1 MHKLEKWLKN
11 NGVTQQELAKRVGY
25 PQSCLSRAMRG
36 KIMPGRDVIKR
47 IKQETNGEVD
57 FADWFTDDEKKEGPA
72 ASVAPFLM
80 MDNLVSACG

>member
-1 MHKLEKWLKN
+1 
-11 NGVTQQELAKRVGY
+11 
-25 PQSCLSRAMRG
+25 
-36 KIMPGRDVIKR
+36 MPSKDVIKR

-80 MDNLVSACG
+80 MDSLACG

>member
-1 MHKLEKWLKN
+1 
-11 NGVTQQELAKRVGY
+11 
-25 PQSCLSRAMRG
+25 
-36 KIMPGRDVIKR
+36 MPSKDVIKR